1 MDQRQHAARAKGSAQ
16 TRTQDRPC
24 RQCAPLAG
32 QRGQKPLT
40 IRAVIDP
47 DAQPV
52 GPDIEAKAVAALD
65 GLKGRDMKNLLC
77 AQRILARDG
86 PLIGMG
92 AQIAVPVAKGV
103 GDLGDH
109 GAKRACIIMGE
120 PK

>member
-1 MDQRQHAARAKGSAQ
+1 MVKLLSNHLKSTERALVRKYAHFVLRRMVRPSILRDSLI
-16 TRTQDRPC
+16 TIKVSSPEELRTSQDR
-24 RQCAPLAG
+24 
-32 QRGQKPLT
+32 
-40 IRAVIDP
+40 
-47 DAQPV
+47 
-52 GPDIEAKAVAALD
+52 
-65 GLKGRDMKNLLC
+65 RDMKDFLR